1 MIRRA
6 NSCKSGVLVKTAHQ
20 PGVKIF
26 YTTKKCFIHVHD
38 DRRLRITKNTNCKL
52 LFHPTSKVGK
62 LLHSTSL
69 NISIGE
75 SLDLFSQDGQPT
87 TRLRIPCAVKHCVS
101 QALCPVHDFIARK
114 TGMRECRNKHWP
126 RSSCDW
132 LGSGREFT
140 VIGCC
145 CLIHLGCVLARC

>member
-1 MIRRA
+1 M
-6 NSCKSGVLVKTAHQ
+6 S
-20 PGVKIF
+20 
-26 YTTKKCFIHVHD
+26 IHND
-38 DRRLRITKNTNCKL
+38 YRLRIRKNTNCKL

-114 TGMRECRNKHWP
+114 QQATNIGQGHP
-126 RSSCDW
+126 
-132 LGSGREFT
+132 
-140 VIGCC
+140 VIGWGQAESS
-145 CLIHLGCVLARC
+145 L